1 MTLPIV
7 LSVEAQTDFD
17 ATFDWYERQRA
28 GLGIDFASRVDAAL
42 DLIASSPESF
52 PLRAENVR
60 RALVRR
66 FSYAVYFR
74 PEDDQI
80 VVLAIVHTSRDASAW
95 QSRI

>member
-1 MTLPIV
+1 M
-7 LSVEAQTDFD
+7 EAEDDFD

-28 GLGIDFASRVDAAL
+28 GLGVDFASHVQAAL
-42 DLIASSPESF
+42 DLIASVPESF

-60 RALVRR
+60 RALVQR

-80 VVLAIVHTSRDASAW
+80 VVLAIVHTSRDASVW
-95 QSRI
+95 QSRL